1 MNVYRNLDSLPHLN
15 KVVLTI
21 GVFDGVHLGHKELI
35 RQLLE
40 EAQRVQGEAVLV
52 TFHPHP
58 RTVLQS
64 SEPVK
69 VLNTENE
76 KLALIEAT
84 GVQHLIVVPFSKAF
98 ASLSPEEY
106 VTDFLVKRFHPHT
119 IIIGYDHRF
128 GKDRKG
134 DYMLLHQLGEQHN
147 FVVKEIPEHVL
158 RNITISSTR
167 IRKALM
173 EGDVTTANHFLGYP
187 YPLSG
192 TVVHGN
198 KRGRTIGFPT
208 ANIQPEAAEK
218 LTPAVGVY
226 AVDVLVDG
234 EQFRGMMNIG
244 YRPTVDG
251 SSLTVEVHI
260 LDFDRDIYDRS
271 ITVKMLSRLRDEKKF
286 AGLDELKQQLGL
298 DRKNAAAV

>member
-1 MNVYRNLDSLPHLN
+1 
-15 KVVLTI
+15 
-21 GVFDGVHLGHKELI
+21 
-35 RQLLE
+35 
-40 EAQRVQGEAVLV
+40 
-52 TFHPHP
+52 
-58 RTVLQS
+58 
-64 SEPVK
+64 
-69 VLNTENE
+69 
-76 KLALIEAT
+76 LIEAT